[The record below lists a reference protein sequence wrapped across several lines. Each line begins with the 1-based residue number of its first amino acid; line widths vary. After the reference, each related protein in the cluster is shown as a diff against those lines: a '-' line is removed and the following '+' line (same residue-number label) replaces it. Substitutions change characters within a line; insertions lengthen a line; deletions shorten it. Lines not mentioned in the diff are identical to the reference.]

1 MDAKRVACAAA
12 RPAPGELRPPR
23 PCPARRGVALS
34 EVGWNFL
41 ERSSRPPLPSQADR
55 LWRHSTARCTA
66 ASMALK
72 GTSWGPL
79 TALEATSATQAPT
92 RVRAL
97 TGRVWA
103 LTALNPFRS
112 RAYVRD
118 AVFSNNG
125 QINGC
130 GWIGLRQGSSSFA
143 QISPVFALMRG
154 RELKYHDRRGSP

>member
-1 MDAKRVACAAA
+1 MDAKRGACAAA

-23 PCPARRGVALS
+23 PCPARCGLALS

-66 ASMALK
+66 ASMALR
-72 GTSWGPL
+72 GTSWARRQRWKPQHATAGPH
-79 TALEATSATQAPT
+79 ARSRPDS
-92 RVRAL
+92 
-97 TGRVWA
+97 RVWA

-130 GWIGLRQGSSSFA
+130 GWIGSRQGSSSFA
-143 QISPVFALMRG
+143 QISPVSPSSEG
-154 RELKYHDRRGSP
+154 GS